1 MARKKTESGTPAQPK
16 QRAETPPQKDTVT
29 VSIEVSKRTY
39 ESMATAA
46 KACGFTFDEWLADI
60 IRDSV

>member
-1 MARKKTESGTPAQPK
+1 MARKKAERGTPVQPT
-16 QRAETPPQKDTVT
+16 QQAETPPEKDTVT

-39 ESMATAA
+39 ESMANAA